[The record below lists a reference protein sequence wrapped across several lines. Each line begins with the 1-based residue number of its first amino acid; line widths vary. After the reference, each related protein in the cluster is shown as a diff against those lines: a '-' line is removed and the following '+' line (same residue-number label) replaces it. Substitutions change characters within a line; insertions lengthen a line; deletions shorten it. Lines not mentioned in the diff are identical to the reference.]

1 MAMIA
6 TKPLTVT
13 FPTSP
18 QQCRLVVCTVTLEEL
33 SAVRT
38 GLQRLA
44 PGCTQNTRAC
54 SMFTQTQL
62 PSLPPPSPVQHT
74 QNPSTKENILVMR
87 HLNDNWRVPMKRPS
101 LHSEVGQTE
110 ESSFSGLHLLLV
122 KRGWHKADHFIISQA
137 WKRSRTEI

>member
-6 TKPLTVT
+6 TKLSL
-13 FPTSP
+13 SP
-18 QQCRLVVCTVTLEEL
+18 SSPHPSSADWWCTVTLEEL

-54 SMFTQTQL
+54 SMFTKTQL

-74 QNPSTKENILVMR
+74 QNPSTKENIVVMR

-101 LHSEVGQTE
+101 LHSEWDKQKRAASQDSI
-110 ESSFSGLHLLLV
+110 SSWSSGGGTKL
-122 KRGWHKADHFIISQA
+122 ITS
-137 WKRSRTEI
+137 S

>member
-6 TKPLTVT
+6 TKPLPVT

-18 QQCRLVVCTVTLEEL
+18 QQCRLVCTVTLEEL

-74 QNPSTKENILVMR
+74 QNPSTKENIVVMR

-101 LHSEVGQTE
+101 LHSEWDKQKRAVSQDSI
-110 ESSFSGLHLLLV
+110 SSWSSGGGTKL
-122 KRGWHKADHFIISQA
+122 ITS
-137 WKRSRTEI
+137 S